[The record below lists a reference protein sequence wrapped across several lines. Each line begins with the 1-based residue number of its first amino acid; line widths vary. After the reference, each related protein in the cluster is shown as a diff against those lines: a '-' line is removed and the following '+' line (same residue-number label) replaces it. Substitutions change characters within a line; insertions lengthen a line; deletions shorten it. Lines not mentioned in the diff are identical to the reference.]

1 MPFTTGLLTNVDSVG
16 SAVSN
21 VVVNARNIANIE
33 ALVIVEVFIVPA
45 TTGELTLAYLTG
57 YMVDAKSSDIRSF
70 FIAGNLAYEVQT
82 SVIGPL
88 TEVVMTTFGLDEFG
102 KIVDGHRVLQEEMT
116 EISVLATAPG
126 A

>member
-21 VVVNARNIANIE
+21 VVVNARNNANIE

-45 TTGELTLAYLTG
+45 TTGVLTLAYLTG
-57 YMVDAKSSDIRSF
+57 YIVDAKSSDIRSF

-116 EISVLATAPG
+116 EISLLATPPG